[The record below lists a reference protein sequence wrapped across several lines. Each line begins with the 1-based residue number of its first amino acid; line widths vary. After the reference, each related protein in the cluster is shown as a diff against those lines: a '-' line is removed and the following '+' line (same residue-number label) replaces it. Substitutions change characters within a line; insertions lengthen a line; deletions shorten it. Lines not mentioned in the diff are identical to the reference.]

1 LLHAVLTD
9 TLFVALTDRSNPPT
23 VTANRVERAST
34 KKRRKPLALFIVPA
48 ALVGLGLV
56 LLFTLGGGTD
66 AIPIIGDGPDD
77 TVPEFDFATTKSTG
91 ISTVSEFDKVALA
104 ASAEQTGVEIT
115 PTIDDL
121 FTNAFLDPSNWREGD
136 YEEVFA
142 AFAPD
147 ALPAAQQ
154 NVDTLTLG
162 TTAGDVFEKVRPDR
176 SSLQYRVLFDQ
187 DGNPDTA
194 VVRFTFNATAKR
206 TDGTFLA
213 IVSSG
218 QLFLQD
224 LDGWKITAFDVAR
237 SDAEAEAPAGTG
249 ASAGSGATGHRDRR
263 PPPAAAPR

>member
-1 LLHAVLTD
+1 
-9 TLFVALTDRSNPPT
+9 

-66 AIPIIGDGPDD
+66 AIPGIGGGPDD
-77 TVPEFDFATTKSTG
+77 TVPKFAFKTTKTVG
-91 ISTVSEFDKVALA
+91 ISTVSEFDKAVLA
-104 ASAEQTGVEIT
+104 ASAEQTGAEIT

-142 AFAPD
+142 AFAPG
-147 ALPAAQQ
+147 ALPTAQQ
-154 NVDTLTLG
+154 SVDTLTLG
-162 TTAGDVFEKVRPDR
+162 TTAGDLFEDVEPDK
-176 SSLQYRVLFDQ
+176 SSLQYRVLFDL

-194 VVRFTFNATAKR
+194 VVRYTFNATAERK
-206 TDGTFLA
+206 DGTFLA

-218 QLFLQD
+218 QMFLQD
-224 LDGWKITAFDVAR
+224 LDGWQITAFDVVR
-237 SDAEAEAPAGTG
+237 SDTEAEAPATTG
-249 ASAGSGATGHRDRR
+249 ASGGSGATGTS
-263 PPPAAAPR
+263 